1 MSAPIAKRTLAR
13 ALGRWM
19 GATALAIAMVGLGI
33 ARLRRVARPQFSPVY
48 AIPDTR
54 AVLGRVALVRAGERS
69 GTDLGWS
76 VLCGGR
82 EIASVPGLAR
92 PTIERR
98 GSSVVV
104 RARGFERAFD
114 GQICR

>member
-1 MSAPIAKRTLAR
+1 MSAPIAKRTIAR
-13 ALGRWM
+13 ALWRWI
-19 GATALAIAMVGLGI
+19 GSTALAIAMVGLGI
-33 ARLRRVARPQFSPVY
+33 ARLRRVARPAFSPVY

-54 AVLGRVALVRAGERS
+54 AVLGRVALVRAGERA

-82 EIASVPGLAR
+82 EVASVPGLSR

-98 GSSVVV
+98 GARVIV
-104 RARGFERAFD
+104 RARGFERSFD